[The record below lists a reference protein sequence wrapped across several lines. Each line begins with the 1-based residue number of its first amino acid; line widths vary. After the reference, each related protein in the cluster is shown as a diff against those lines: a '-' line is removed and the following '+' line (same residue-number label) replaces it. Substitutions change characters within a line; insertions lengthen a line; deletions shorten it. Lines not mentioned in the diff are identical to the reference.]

1 MHKIDAYQTQP
12 DLGIVKPLTIKRD
25 WMDNTWE
32 SHAYKCFPVGLTN
45 QLGWSISFPED
56 ISFIWD
62 GINDSNAEHVK
73 ILSGEKYAYAGRAN
87 ATISFKTGVRLV
99 TDQSISILCMP
110 VPNLFFDGA
119 TPFTTI
125 ISSSF
130 FPTDIPVAWMITK
143 PNEIITIKAGT
154 PITSMIPIN
163 LNDLQNSEINFKNLE
178 GLPKAPYN
186 ESEYS
191 NEIMKLNSSG
201 VWSNFYRDA
210 VDHKKESIGSHQVK
224 TIRLFVNSLE

>member
-1 MHKIDAYQTQP
+1 MYKVDAYQIQQG
-12 DLGIVKPLTIKRD
+12 LGIVKPLTIKRD

-99 TDQSISILCMP
+99 TSESISMLCMP

-178 GLPKAPYN
+178 TLPKAPYN

-191 NEIMKLNSSG
+191 SEISKLNSSG